1 MLLQKGE
8 IHRSWFKE
16 ASLQGSGY
24 ISKNLRAGNTASL
37 ADNWNWKQESRK
49 LPCRAAK
56 GQGLWQGTLPDASQR
71 RYWCHGRLLSLS
83 WGQSSR
89 KGPRLKLHE
98 TVLESGELESDA
110 CPLSHIGW
118 ADIEKVIALSEP
130 PFPHL
135 QGRGHEAFLTEF
147 PEVLESHQASFI
159 TDSPSVCVPLL
170 HLLPTWSYIIMRP
183 KRRWID
189 MASIKQEWTP
199 CYNTAVPKVEYY
211 SCRNL
216 IDKAISSDISLRCDV
231 HSVLLDLHCI

>member
-16 ASLQGSGY
+16 ASQGSGY
-24 ISKNLRAGNTASL
+24 ISKNLRTGNTASL
-37 ADNWNWKQESRK
+37 ADNWNWKQESRRP
-49 LPCRAAK
+49 PCGAAK
-56 GQGLWQGTLPDASQR
+56 VQGLWQGTLPDASQGY
-71 RYWCHGRLLSLS
+71 YWCHGRLLSLS
-83 WGQSSR
+83 WGQSSW

-98 TVLESGELESDA
+98 MVLESGELESDT

-118 ADIEKVIALSEP
+118 TDMEKVIALSGP

-135 QGRGHEAFLTEF
+135 QGRGREAFLMELLQ
-147 PEVLESHQASFI
+147 VLKSHQTSFI
-159 TDSPSVCVPLL
+159 MDSPSVCVPLL
-170 HLLPTWSYIIMRP
+170 HLLPMWSYIIMRP
-183 KRRWID
+183 KCGWIN

-216 IDKAISSDISLRCDV
+216 IDKAISSDIVLDV
-231 HSVLLDLHCI
+231 MYTLSF